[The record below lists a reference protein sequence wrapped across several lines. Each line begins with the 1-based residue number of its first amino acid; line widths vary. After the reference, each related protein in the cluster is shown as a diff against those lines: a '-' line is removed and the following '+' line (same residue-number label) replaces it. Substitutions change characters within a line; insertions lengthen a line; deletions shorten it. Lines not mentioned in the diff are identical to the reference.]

1 MTAPNTPAGDW
12 EQAFAAYRRLR
23 ILRDAD
29 AAFGPLAQATYN
41 REIAIQQAETRSGSR
56 REALAQRA
64 VKAASRAVF
73 AAEERH
79 HAQYGDPLERAA
91 IAAVLA
97 PASDLD
103 AVDAKVG
110 LICHF
115 ELDNNRDMPRPP
127 MEIIE
132 ADLARL
138 AAGSTLGVAGDVRPP
153 IGTDQAASHII
164 NADHLAEA
172 ISDIVDPGRAAPDLH
187 RAASMLDLLQAELR
201 RAVAA
206 MGEGL

>member
-1 MTAPNTPAGDW
+1 MTAPNATAGAW
-12 EQAFAAYRRLR
+12 NEAFAAYRRLR
-23 ILRDAD
+23 LLRDAD
-29 AAFGPLAQATYN
+29 AAFGPLAEATYN

-138 AAGSTLGVAGDVRPP
+138 AAGSILDVAGDVRPP
-153 IGTDQAASHII
+153 IATGQASHHIS
-164 NADHLAEA
+164 NADHLAET
-172 ISDIVDPGRAAPDLH
+172 ICDLVDPGRVSPDLN
-187 RAASMLDLLQAELR
+187 RAAGLLGMLQDELR
-201 RAVAA
+201 RATDALAVP
-206 MGEGL
+206 L